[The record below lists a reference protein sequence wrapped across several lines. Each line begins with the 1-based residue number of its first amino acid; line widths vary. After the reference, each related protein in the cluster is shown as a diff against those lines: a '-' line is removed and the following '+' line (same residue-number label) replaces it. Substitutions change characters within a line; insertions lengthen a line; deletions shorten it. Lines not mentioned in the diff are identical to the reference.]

1 MFSYKTSLGRQ
12 EPKIS
17 ETDIKKFTS
26 VFQQCDESKK
36 GYLDRED
43 LKIAIVMI
51 FGYKPSKSETD
62 LLLHPVLQANLPGVP
77 LDHFINLMGRKL
89 SVQDPFE
96 KTRQIFTAFDVHCRG
111 FLTLEDFRKA
121 FSSVAHLQDQTVQEA
136 FREVDR
142 DSDGHISFKD
152 LESVLTYGQ
161 DDC

>member
-43 LKIAIVMI
+43 LKIAIVML

-62 LLLHPVLQANLPGVP
+62 LLLHPVLQANLPG
-77 LDHFINLMGRKL
+77 
-89 SVQDPFE
+89 
-96 KTRQIFTAFDVHCRG
+96 RG

-161 DDC
+161 DDR